1 VSLFFLQDLLRNLG
15 SKLKLDCTR
24 TNAIKKVHF
33 SSSSSYISLIR
44 SKRNVSVHNNIF
56 CLGHRGL
63 VSKREST
70 CPQGDFSVTEI
81 GDSTREGL

>member
-1 VSLFFLQDLLRNLG
+1 VYFFVLHNLLRSLG
-15 SKLKLDCTR
+15 LKLNLDCAR

-33 SSSSSYISLIR
+33 SSSSSYISFIR
-44 SKRNVSVHNNIF
+44 SKRNVSVHNSIF

-70 CPQGDFSVTEI
+70 CPQGDFSVTHI
-81 GDSTREGL
+81 YH